1 MGRKRGNGEG
11 SISFDS
17 RRKRYR
23 VKVTLGWEIDERTGR
38 SKQITKTIG
47 SNYKTQAE
55 AQRAL
60 SEYLE
65 NPFDLK
71 NKDITFENLYN
82 KWFEDRV
89 VKKSNSSLYRIKAAY
104 KYCSSLYDIKF
115 RDITILDMKDCI
127 ENGTALEIRGKHR
140 GEYKK
145 ASPST
150 KESIKYIFNHIYAYA
165 IEAGIVNRNLAK
177 EFSLEKY
184 VFKEKEINRKIKK
197 PFTEDEIKKLW
208 DNLYIV
214 PYVDIIL
221 LGCYTGWRPI
231 ELIEL
236 KMENINFENNTMK
249 GGKKTKAGI
258 DRIIPIH
265 SKIKDI
271 VNKLYKQAKE
281 LNSEYLI
288 NDPTNIQGYN
298 GLSYDQYLVRFK
310 KVIELMEFDTSMT
323 PHCTRH
329 TFITMAQRSGVDKY
343 IIKMFVGHDIK
354 DITEYIYTHR
364 TLEDMQAAMNTIK

>member
-23 VKVTLGWEIDERTGR
+23 VKVTLGWEIDEQTGR

-177 EFSLEKY
+177 EFSLEKD

-197 PFTEDEIKKLW
+197 PFTEDEIRKLW

-236 KMENINFENNTMK
+236 KMKNINFENNTMK

-323 PHCTRH
+323 PHCTTH

-364 TLEDMQAAMNTIK
+364 TLEEMQEVMDTIK

>member
-177 EFSLEKY
+177 EFSLEKD

-197 PFTEDEIKKLW
+197 PFTEDEIRKLW

-364 TLEDMQAAMNTIK
+364 TLEEMQEAMDTIK

>member
-104 KYCSSLYDIKF
+104 KYCSLLYDIKF

>member
-184 VFKEKEINRKIKK
+184 VFKEKENNRKIKK
-197 PFTEDEIKKLW
+197 PFTEDEIRKLW

-236 KMENINFENNTMK
+236 KMKNINFENNTMK

-364 TLEDMQAAMNTIK
+364 TLEEMQEAMDTIK

>member
-23 VKVTLGWEIDERTGR
+23 VKVTLGWEIDEQTGR

-104 KYCSSLYDIKF
+104 KYCSSLYDMKF

-150 KESIKYIFNHIYAYA
+150 KESIKYSFNHIYAYA
-165 IEAGIVNRNLAK
+165 VEAGIVNRNLAK
-177 EFSLEKY
+177 EFSLEKD

-197 PFTEDEIKKLW
+197 PFTEDEIRKLW

-236 KMENINFENNTMK
+236 KMKNINFENNTMK

-343 IIKMFVGHDIK
+343 IIKIFVGHDIK

-364 TLEDMQAAMNTIK
+364 TLEEMQEAMDTIK

>member
-1 MGRKRGNGEG
+1 
-11 SISFDS
+11 
-17 RRKRYR
+17 
-23 VKVTLGWEIDERTGR
+23 
-38 SKQITKTIG
+38 
-47 SNYKTQAE
+47 
-55 AQRAL
+55 
-60 SEYLE
+60 
-65 NPFDLK
+65 
-71 NKDITFENLYN
+71 
-82 KWFEDRV
+82 
-89 VKKSNSSLYRIKAAY
+89 
-104 KYCSSLYDIKF
+104 
-115 RDITILDMKDCI
+115 MKDCI

-184 VFKEKEINRKIKK
+184 VFKEKENNRKIKK
-197 PFTEDEIKKLW
+197 PFTEDEIRKLW

-236 KMENINFENNTMK
+236 KMKNINFENNTMK

-364 TLEDMQAAMNTIK
+364 TLEEMQEAMDTIK

>member
-184 VFKEKEINRKIKK
+184 VFKEKENNRKIKK
-197 PFTEDEIKKLW
+197 PFTEDEIRKLW

-236 KMENINFENNTMK
+236 KMKNINFENNTMK

-343 IIKMFVGHDIK
+343 IIKIFVGHDIK

-364 TLEDMQAAMNTIK
+364 TLEEMQEAMDTIK